1 MQPLGSLYIAKGI
14 DASINNDLDW
24 LIYLVQMYLTAVA
37 LAPVG
42 LLMLLYPGF
51 HFLGGLLVV
60 VLRMWVPF
68 STFVISL
75 FFTLITLQI
84 ATSDGEDSHWYVY
97 ADVQT
102 AHTVLV
108 NWLTYWF
115 APKAVQ
121 YVNPT

>member
-37 LAPVG
+37 LAPVS
-42 LLMLLYPGF
+42 LLMLLYPYLGF
-51 HFLGGLLVV
+51 IGGFLVV

-68 STFVISL
+68 STFAISL
-75 FFTLITLQI
+75 IFTLITWRK
-84 ATSDGEDSHWYVY
+84 ATSDGEDEHWYAY
-97 ADVQT
+97 AYVQT

-108 NWLTYWF
+108 NWLTYRF
-115 APKAVQ
+115 TPMAIQ